1 MRGWMVL
8 RPVIGEILG
17 AWAPEYVEVTLLD
30 AVLDP
35 VEAHV
40 DGDVYADGSRCF
52 WTNSAVSPGQVAK
65 APRLIAAIHVEG
77 TGLKQARW
85 YHTIE

>member
-1 MRGWMVL
+1 MVL

-40 DGDVYADGSRCF
+40 DGAGSFLLADVVGDVGGR
-52 WTNSAVSPGQVAK
+52 
-65 APRLIAAIHVEG
+65 
-77 TGLKQARW
+77 
-85 YHTIE
+85 